1 MASNDVVALA
11 AGALLGGVLAWFATR
26 EEDGKEPYKQET
38 VEGGGPTETV
48 VEGASKKAP
57 MEAVPVGASVD
68 MLDPLDTTYLA
79 LMAMNMIDSG
89 AMRIANLNNRF
100 KHKHGSEG
108 RPFVDAPG
116 VYFQESAD
124 IREMSPL
131 EVFYLYLK
139 YLGHVEM
146 SAMRVANMSR
156 SLRMKTGSEGRPFMG
171 KELTDNLV
179 YLQDETGKS
188 IMHVLSEGIDA
199 ALKASNTGAL
209 VGKLF
214 QKGELENV
222 LRKEDLVDSLQAL
235 QEFNSNAT
243 TLFNHVADP

>member
-1 MASNDVVALA
+1 MASNNDVVALA

-26 EEDGKEPYKQET
+26 EDDKKPYKQET
-38 VEGGGPTETV
+38 VGGEGTTT
-48 VEGASKKAP
+48 VEGVVST
-57 MEAVPVGASVD
+57 SVD

-124 IREMSPL
+124 IKKMSPL

-171 KELTDNLV
+171 KELTDKLV

-188 IMHVLSEGIDA
+188 MMHVLSEGIDA

-243 TLFNHVADP
+243 TLLNHVADP